1 MVLVKEVE
9 MMAEEVAEEK
19 KVVDVKEVAEEKEVA
34 DEKKVAEVK
43 VDRCPPDFLWKW
55 VVEPV

>member
-19 KVVDVKEVAEEKEVA
+19 KVVEG
-34 DEKKVAEVK
+34 K